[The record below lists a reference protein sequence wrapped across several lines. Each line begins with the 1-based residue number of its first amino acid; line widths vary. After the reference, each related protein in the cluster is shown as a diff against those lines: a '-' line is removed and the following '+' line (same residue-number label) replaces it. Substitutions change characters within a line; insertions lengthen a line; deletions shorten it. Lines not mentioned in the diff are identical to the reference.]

1 MGQQDASFA
10 HLGEHLK
17 AVIQERGITAE
28 KLAGTTGLSLGL
40 IVHLLTGEQILTA
53 DVAFVL
59 GDFLGVSP
67 LALLNLQC
75 HYCLAVLSD

>member
-1 MGQQDASFA
+1 MGQRDSSFA

-17 AVIQERGITAE
+17 AVIQKRGITVE

-59 GDFLGVSP
+59 GDFFGVSP
-67 LALLNLQC
+67 VTLLALQC
-75 HYCLAVLSD
+75 HYYLAVPLD